1 MPINHVVLASGA
13 VAAVSV
19 ALATALVVYESPE
32 VQRYAEHVRRRI
44 AMALHS
50 IGSNIDPSFSPHPRF
65 NRPEDADGFLRSRAE
80 AGVDADDESRR
91 RQREELMY
99 WNNLRLEKQ
108 QAKARREAQQEAT
121 SSTVQTGPHVRA
133 LGPSFDDFLHRDG
146 HLDSQQNAFI
156 FNSGPETHDASA
168 AGLRYRGQPS
178 RGYETAS
185 YYMNPFADE
194 HHVDN
199 SEVAD
204 MMAPSPPEGFSDIY
218 SATTLEDMS
227 SATADVSPVAESEFM
242 ARNQVSQDAL
252 ELLHPA
258 HVPDDGIH
266 DDSSGVYS
274 SIQAWAT
281 NSSQDFYSPLPTT
294 PTAPMSEGEMI
305 SDGQLTPIDSVS
317 LVGSGEEIAMGAQ
330 SSHGGDVMS
339 MSEGMLTPASW
350 SEVGSVV
357 SENDGQE
364 HA

>member
-13 VAAVSV
+13 IAAVSV
-19 ALATALVVYESPE
+19 ALATALAVYESPE
-32 VQRYAEHVRRRI
+32 VQRYAEDVRRRI

-50 IGSNIDPSFSPHPRF
+50 IGSNIDPSFSPRPRF

-80 AGVDADDESRR
+80 PGVDADDESRR

-99 WNNLRLEKQ
+99 WNKLRLEKQ

-121 SSTVQTGPHVRA
+121 SSPVQTGPDVRA

-146 HLDSQQNAFI
+146 HTDAEQNAFV
-156 FNSGPETHDASA
+156 FNSGAETHDASA
-168 AGLRYRGQPS
+168 AGLRHRGPPS

-185 YYMNPFADE
+185 YYANPFADE
-194 HHVDN
+194 NHIDS
-199 SEVAD
+199 SELTD
-204 MMAPSPPEGFSDIY
+204 MMAPSRFEDFSDIY
-218 SATTLEDMS
+218 SATTLGEMR
-227 SATADVSPVAESEFM
+227 SATVGVSPLPVSEPL
-242 ARNQVSQDAL
+242 AQNEVSQDAL
-252 ELLHPA
+252 ELPHPA
-258 HVPDDGIH
+258 DVSDDGING
-266 DDSSGVYS
+266 DSNGIYS
-274 SIQAWAT
+274 SIQAWAN

-294 PTAPMSEGEMI
+294 PTAPMSEGEMV
-305 SDGQLTPIDSVS
+305 SDGQLTPTDSVS
-317 LVGSGEEIAMGAQ
+317 LVGSGEVIAMGAQ

-339 MSEGMLTPASW
+339 VSEGMLTPASW